1 MGTYHELI
9 CQQVLSPVS
18 VYPKATDDDW
28 ALHHPQLPVASEDP
42 QVAAGIRQAV
52 DHCALQ
58 LCKTRVHST
67 TVHCNCT
74 KPEHTTSRQLAM
86 WLRRASTKGIGG
98 ELERCNSAMPRRD
111 D

>member
-74 KPEHTTSRQLAM
+74 IGNVAEKSIYKGY
-86 WLRRASTKGIGG
+86 WRRARALQLSYAQTG
-98 ELERCNSAMPRRD
+98 
-111 D
+111 

>member
-9 CQQVLSPVS
+9 CQQVLSPMS

-52 DHCALQ
+52 DNCALQ
-58 LCKTRVHST
+58 LYKTRVHST
-67 TVHCNCT
+67 TVHCNVAE
-74 KPEHTTSRQLAM
+74 KSIYKGY
-86 WLRRASTKGIGG
+86 WRRARTLQLSYAQTG
-98 ELERCNSAMPRRD
+98 
-111 D
+111 